1 MRIPLM
7 LFSIESAARIGN
19 RLQGLGKYVV
29 ALHPGIKYDLRAL
42 GLSIEP
48 QAFGAAAFLSALV
61 WGALFGF
68 LGYGLLY
75 LREFDGPLAAYGV
88 LVGLAFFLLALTLH
102 IFYPGI
108 LAKNIASSVDR
119 DLVFA
124 LQDLMIQVSSGIS
137 LYDAMTNIAHSNYGY
152 VSNEFEI
159 TVKRISSGMSESDA
173 LEEMVFRTQ
182 SDAFRKLLWQLITT
196 LQSGASIKPAL
207 ASVIETLLNEQHR
220 AIRNYAASL
229 NFLILLY
236 MLFAVVA
243 PSIGIT
249 LLTILAG
256 FSGIGVTESTLLML
270 VGAAFVGQAMLIGF
284 MKRSRPRVYV

>member
-7 LFSIESAARIGN
+7 LFSIESAASIGN
-19 RLQGLGKYVV
+19 RLQGLGKYVT

-48 QAFGAAAFLSALV
+48 AAYAAAAFLSALV

-75 LREFDGPLAAYGV
+75 LREFEGPLMAYGL
-88 LVGLAFFLLALTLH
+88 LVGLTFFLLALLLH
-102 IFYPGI
+102 LFYPGI
-108 LAKNIASSVDR
+108 LARQIASSMDR

-124 LQDLMIQVSSGIS
+124 LQDLMIQVGSGIS
-137 LYDAMTNIAHSNYGY
+137 LYDAMANIAQSNYGY
-152 VSNEFEI
+152 VSKEFEI
-159 TVKRISSGMSESDA
+159 TVKQISAGASEGDA
-173 LEEMVFRTQ
+173 LEAMVFRTE
-182 SDAFRKLLWQLITT
+182 SEAFRKLLWQLITA
-196 LQSGASIKPAL
+196 LQSGASVKPAL

-220 AIRNYAASL
+220 AIRNYSTSL
-229 NFLILLY
+229 NFLILIY

-256 FSGIGVTESTLLML
+256 FSGIGITESTLLML
-270 VGAAFVGQAMLIGF
+270 VGAAFIGQVIMIGF
-284 MKRSRPRVYV
+284 MNRSRPKVYI

>member
-7 LFSIESAARIGN
+7 LFSIESAAKIGN
-19 RLQGLGKYVV
+19 RLQGIGRYVI

-42 GLSIEP
+42 GQSIEP
-48 QAFGAAAFLSALV
+48 ASYAAAAFLSALV
-61 WGALFGF
+61 WGALFGL
-68 LGYGLLY
+68 LGYALLY
-75 LREFDGPLAAYGV
+75 MREFEGPIQGYAV
-88 LVGLAFFLLALTLH
+88 LLGLVFFLLALVLH
-102 IFYPGI
+102 LFYPGI
-108 LAKNIASSVDR
+108 LARQIASSMDR

-124 LQDLMIQVSSGIS
+124 LQDLMIQVGSGIS
-137 LYDAMTNIAHSNYGY
+137 LYDAMSNVAQSKYGY
-152 VSNEFEI
+152 VSKEFEI
-159 TVKRISSGMSESDA
+159 TVKQISAGVSESDA
-173 LEEMVFRTQ
+173 LEAMVFRTE
-182 SDAFRKLLWQLITT
+182 SEAFRKLLWQLVST

-229 NFLILLY
+229 NFMILLY

-256 FSGIGVTESTLLML
+256 FSGIGITEGTLLTL
-270 VGAAFVGQAMLIGF
+270 VGVAFIGQVLLVGF
-284 MKRSRPRVYV
+284 MYRSRPRVYV